1 MKPSTIKQL
10 RAAAHRNK
18 IKAIVSVG
26 MKGLTESVMNEIQS
40 ALNHHELLKL
50 KIPALD
56 KAEKTALVMKICKVT
71 GAEKIQ
77 QIGHTLTIY
86 KLNKEIDHF
95 KDERKEK

>member
-1 MKPSTIKQL
+1 MKPSTVKQL

-18 IKAIVSVG
+18 IKAIVTIG

-50 KIPALD
+50 KIPALE
-56 KAEKTALVMKICKVT
+56 KEEKTALVKRICHET
-71 GAEKIQ
+71 GAQKIQ

-86 KLNKEIDHF
+86 KLNREIDQF
-95 KDERKEK
+95 KDERREK

>member
-1 MKPSTIKQL
+1 MKSSTVKKL

-40 ALNHHELLKL
+40 ALDHHELLKI
-50 KIPALD
+50 KIPALEKEE
-56 KAEKTALVMKICKVT
+56 KAALVMKICKKT
-71 GAEKIQ
+71 DSHKIQ

-86 KLNKEIDHF
+86 KLNRDIDQFKE
-95 KDERKEK
+95 ERKEK